1 MRQTWNPL
9 FLPLRTQPTVE
20 RHRAIVSL
28 ICLVRSSVGLR
39 NHFKDSRLRP
49 SAQGTSVRS
58 VGQ

>member
-1 MRQTWNPL
+1 M
-9 FLPLRTQPTVE
+9 
-20 RHRAIVSL
+20 SL